1 MPIVECVPNFSEGRR
16 KAVVDAIVEEIQ
28 KAGKVTL
35 LDSRMDPD
43 HNRAVVTFVGEPN
56 ECFKAAFA
64 GCKKAAELIDMDQHL
79 GEHNRFGAT
88 DVIPFIPVSGITL
101 EECSALADKLAKK
114 IGEELNI
121 PTYLYGAAAKRP
133 DREVLQ
139 SYRTKSFQY
148 EQLKEAI
155 AEDPRYEPDY
165 GPKVVPK
172 AGATNVGAREF
183 LIAYNVYLDT
193 NDKEIATKISR
204 AIRFSSGGLRYIQAG
219 PMEIKERNCVQV
231 SMNITNYK
239 GTPIHRVLEMIKREA
254 EQYGVKVTETEVYGM
269 IPLDAL
275 LDVAEYY
282 LQLHNFDR
290 KQIIEKRLNSN
301 MS

>member
-1 MPIVECVPNFSEGRR
+1 MPLVECVPNFSEGRR
-16 KAVVDAIVEEIQ
+16 KDVVDKIVEEIQ
-28 KAGKVTL
+28 KAGKITL

-43 HNRAVVTFVGEPN
+43 HNRAVITFIGEPE
-56 ECFKAAFA
+56 ECINAAFA
-64 GCKKAAELIDMDQHL
+64 GCKKAAELIDMDEHQ

-88 DVIPFIPVSGITL
+88 DVIPFIPISGITL
-101 EECSALADKLAKK
+101 EECSALADKLAKR

-133 DREVLQ
+133 EREVLQ
-139 SYRTKSFQY
+139 KYRTKSFQY

-155 AEDPRYEPDY
+155 VVDPAYEPDY
-165 GPKVVPK
+165 GPKELPK

-183 LIAYNVYLDT
+183 LIAYNIYLDT
-193 NDKEIATKISR
+193 NDYEIAAKISR
-204 AIRFSSGGLRYIQAG
+204 SIRFSSGGLRYIQAG

-239 GTPIHRVLEMIKREA
+239 GTPIHRVLEMVKREA

-275 LDVAEYY
+275 LDAVEFY

-290 KQIIEKRLNSN
+290 KQIIEKRLNSGE
-301 MS
+301 

>member
-1 MPIVECVPNFSEGRR
+1 MPLVECVPNFSEGRR
-16 KAVVDAIVEEIQ
+16 KEVVDKIVEEIQ
-28 KAGKVTL
+28 KSGKITL

-43 HNRAVVTFVGEPN
+43 HNRAVVTFIGEPQ

-64 GCKKAAELIDMDQHL
+64 GCKKASELIDMDQHA

-88 DVIPFIPVSGITL
+88 DVIPFIPISDITI
-101 EECSALADKLAKK
+101 EECAELADKLAKK

-133 DREVLQ
+133 EREVLQ
-139 SYRTKSFQY
+139 KYRTKSFQY
-148 EQLKEAI
+148 EQLKEEI
-155 AEDPRYEPDY
+155 ATNPLYEPDY
-165 GPKVVPK
+165 GPKEVTK

-193 NDKEIATKISR
+193 NDKEIAAKISR
-204 AIRFSSGGLRYIQAG
+204 AIRFSGGGLRYIQAG

-239 GTPIHRVLEMIKREA
+239 GTPIHRVLDMIRREA
-254 EQYGVKVTETEVYGM
+254 AQYGVSVTETEVYGM

-275 LDVAEYY
+275 LDAAIYY
-282 LQLHNFDR
+282 LQLHNFD
-290 KQIIEKRLNSN
+290 KQQIIEKRIE
-301 MS
+301 

>member
-1 MPIVECVPNFSEGRR
+1 MPLVECVPNFSEGRR
-16 KAVVDAIVEEIQ
+16 KEVVDKIVEEIQ
-28 KAGKVTL
+28 KGGKVTL

-43 HNRAVVTFVGEPN
+43 HNRAVVTFIGEPQ

-64 GCKKAAELIDMDQHL
+64 GCKKAAELIDMDQHT

-88 DVIPFIPVSGITL
+88 DVIPFIPISDITI
-101 EECSALADKLAKK
+101 EECAELADKLAKK

-133 DREVLQ
+133 EREVLQ
-139 SYRTKSFQY
+139 KYRTKSFQY
-148 EQLKEAI
+148 EQLKEEI
-155 AEDPRYEPDY
+155 ATNPLYEPDY
-165 GPKVVPK
+165 GPKEVPK

-193 NDKEIATKISR
+193 NDYEIAAKISR
-204 AIRFSSGGLRYIQAG
+204 AIRFSGGGLRYIQAG

-254 EQYGVKVTETEVYGM
+254 AQYGVNVTETEVYGM

-275 LDVAEYY
+275 LDAAIHY
-282 LQLHNFDR
+282 LQLHNFD
-290 KQIIEKRLNSN
+290 KQQIIEKRIE
-301 MS
+301 